1 MQLFIKN
8 YKCFLEQK
16 IEFGKLT
23 VLAGANSAGKS
34 STIQALL
41 LMRIA
46 LEQEQANKKTVP
58 VNGGYCLALGLVKDL
73 INRDIDADEVS
84 FILKD
89 NQITLCAIH
98 LNFDKEIPYD
108 FVLKPTQKAEFLTG
122 DFYYLNAERMGPR
135 LEYKV
140 DNFKHAGYNGEY
152 AVQIIANKDLKTDE
166 KKSFSIHIAN
176 TLRDQA
182 HAWLEYVTPGV
193 IIQGAD
199 VYDKIRTAQMTIS
212 NTTPTNVG
220 FGVSYVLPIIVN
232 GLLAKP
238 NSIFIVEN
246 PEAHLH
252 PSAQS
257 RIGRFL
263 AKIAATGVNVIVETH
278 SEHVINGIRIA
289 TLSDEYAI
297 HTDDVIINFFHKE
310 KVDFFAKEK
319 NSQPQVKKIKI
330 TESGN
335 LDDFPR
341 DFFDQLQQDLAELI
355 ALKRARKEGGKQ

>member
-1 MQLFIKN
+1 MKLSIKN
-8 YKCFLEQK
+8 YKCFLQQD

-34 STIQALL
+34 STVQSLL
-41 LMRIA
+41 LMRLA
-46 LEQEQANKKTVP
+46 LEQKQANKKTVP
-58 VNGGYCLALGLVKDL
+58 VNGEYCLALGVAKDL
-73 INRDIDADEVS
+73 LNKEFIDAEEVS
-84 FILKD
+84 FVLND
-89 NQITLCAIH
+89 NEKMLCGIH
-98 LNFDKEIPYD
+98 LGFNKDIPYD
-108 FVLKPTQKAEFLTG
+108 FILKNVEKNHFLDA
-122 DFYYLNAERMGPR
+122 DFYYLNAERIGPR

-152 AVQIIANKDLKTDE
+152 AVQIIANVNLETDE
-166 KKSFSIHIAN
+166 HKSFSEEIPN
-176 TLRDQA
+176 MLRNQA
-182 HAWLEYVTPGV
+182 HAWLEDITPGV
-193 IIQGAD
+193 TIQGAD
-199 VYDKIRTAQMTIS
+199 VYHKIRTAQMTIS

-232 GLLAKP
+232 GLLAQP

-289 TLSDEYAI
+289 TLSDDYGI
-297 HTDDVIINFFHKE
+297 NTDDVIINFFY
-310 KVDFFAKEK
+310 KEK
-319 NSQPQVKKIKI
+319 NKQPQVKKIKI

-355 ALKRARKEGGKQ
+355 ALKRARKEGGKP